1 MCGSGSGSGS
11 RSRTCQANQYE
22 CKNKSGLGRDGN
34 IHLSTKE
41 EVDFFHFLSQLG
53 PSASAVRTQLHFQI
67 FMFELR
73 LEWIYLKFL
82 RNPKERQKTSN

>member
-34 IHLSTKE
+34 IHK
-41 EVDFFHFLSQLG
+41 VDFFHFLSQQG